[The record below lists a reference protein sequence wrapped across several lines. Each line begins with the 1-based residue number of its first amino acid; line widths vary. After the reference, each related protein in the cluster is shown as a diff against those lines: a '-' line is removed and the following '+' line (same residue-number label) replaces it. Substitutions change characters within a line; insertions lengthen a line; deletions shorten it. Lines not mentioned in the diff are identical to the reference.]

1 MHTDGHIV
9 EIIPDLIDCG
19 VNVLNPQVGA
29 NGLDNLA
36 RTCKGKVCVN
46 LDLNRQMFP
55 FWSPREIDEHVRDAV
70 EALGSPEGG
79 LWLFAEIADD
89 VPLENVEA
97 ICQALERH
105 SLAFSG

>member
-1 MHTDGHIV
+1 MK
-9 EIIPDLIDCG
+9 P
-19 VNVLNPQVGA
+19 
-29 NGLDNLA
+29 LDDRMKA
-36 RTCKGKVCVN
+36 
-46 LDLNRQMFP
+46 M
-55 FWSPREIDEHVRDAV
+55 
-70 EALGSPEGG
+70 

>member
-1 MHTDGHIV
+1 
-9 EIIPDLIDCG
+9 
-19 VNVLNPQVGA
+19 
-29 NGLDNLA
+29 
-36 RTCKGKVCVN
+36 
-46 LDLNRQMFP
+46 
-55 FWSPREIDEHVRDAV
+55 VRDAV